1 MEKLQKAL
9 GQYHCQLH
17 AYVLMTNHVHLLITP
32 LEENSL
38 SKAMQ
43 SLGRVYVQQFNYLYK
58 RSGTL
63 WEGRYRATLIDSN
76 QYLLA
81 CQRYI
86 ELNPVRA
93 EMVEHSGEYPWSSYR
108 CNALGE
114 ENALIT
120 QHDLY
125 KDLGDSNG
133 QRQQQYRALF
143 ESEIPNKT
151 LTEIREM
158 TNKSWVLGDDRFRSQ
173 IATKIERAVAPKLKG
188 GDRKSEKYRN
198 VIINRV

>member
-1 MEKLQKAL
+1 MPRLPRFNIPGYPQHVIVRGNNREPIFYEDGDYEFYLEKLQKAL

-43 SLGRVYVQQFNYLYK
+43 SLGRVYVQQFNCLYK

-93 EMVEHSGEYPWSSYR
+93 EMVEHSGGYS
-108 CNALGE
+108 
-114 ENALIT
+114 
-120 QHDLY
+120 
-125 KDLGDSNG
+125 
-133 QRQQQYRALF
+133 
-143 ESEIPNKT
+143 
-151 LTEIREM
+151 
-158 TNKSWVLGDDRFRSQ
+158 
-173 IATKIERAVAPKLKG
+173 
-188 GDRKSEKYRN
+188 
-198 VIINRV
+198 